1 MINLYY
7 DTLVDDTVPIP
18 NGSKL
23 WEYGVNVKRIPKAVD
38 VHSIIHEY
46 TYFFNCI
53 KALGSPFQL
62 FTSKDDCKNLFYPLE
77 LNPQQALKEEE
88 NILDYIPTKS
98 IKRIS
103 KGKMKLLLLM
113 PVVTG
118 DYRYVWQLRKKIDN
132 LTGLG
137 IPREQIYIVLGD
149 INQTYRNLLNTKNV
163 FGIDW
168 NQIYMQIALKA
179 RYGMEDFRWVFN
191 NSFAAWPG
199 KEKLKAE
206 QFDIDNWNPK
216 RLYSAFTG
224 KASLHNTCFVS
235 DLKYYGLDKLGKYSY
250 NTGYENINHNYKDFR
265 ITDKFKGQE
274 FIETKK
280 HLVKNLSKKTIIM
293 DMTFEQRRQ
302 PGNNHYVNKSIY
314 EDSLINIISDSW
326 MPAMNQHYLDETNV
340 LAPGKSVWL
349 QIAKAH
355 PFMVL
360 GCLNTINYI
369 MNQGYFSSNFLVN
382 EEYDRVTSVTK
393 TSEMICNNL
402 KMLNELTDTE
412 IKDKMEFIKPYLKKN
427 KEKFFERPNK
437 RKFNLLFEEMKY
449 E

>member
-7 DTLVDDTVPIP
+7 DTLVDDTVPVP
-18 NGSKL
+18 NGSKI
-23 WEYGVNVKRIPKAVD
+23 WQCANNTSRIPKATDSHLIV
-38 VHSIIHEY
+38 HEY

-53 KALGSPFQL
+53 KALGSPFEL
-62 FTSKDDCKNLFYPLE
+62 FTAKEDCNNLFYPLE
-77 LNPQQALKEEE
+77 LNPLALKEDE

-103 KGKMKLLLLM
+103 KGKMKMLLLM
-113 PVVTG
+113 PTISH
-118 DYRYVWQLRKKIDN
+118 DYRYLWKLRRTIDN

-149 INQTYRNLLNTKNV
+149 INQTYRKLLNTKNL

-168 NQIYMQIALKA
+168 NQIYMQIALKS
-179 RYGMEDFRWVFN
+179 RYNIENLRWVFN
-191 NSFAAWPG
+191 NEFASWPG
-199 KEKLKAE
+199 EEKLKAE

-224 KASLHNTCFVS
+224 KANLHNTCFVS
-235 DLKYYGLDKLGKYSY
+235 DLKYYGLDTLGKYSY
-250 NTGYENINHNYKDFR
+250 NIGYNDINHNFKDFR
-265 ITDKFKGQE
+265 ITDKTKGEE
-274 FIETKK
+274 FIERKK
-280 HLVKNLSKKTIIM
+280 HYVKNLSKKTVIM
-293 DMTFEQRRQ
+293 DMTTAQRRVDGQ
-302 PGNNHYVNKSIY
+302 YVNKSLY
-314 EDSLINIISDSW
+314 EDSVINIISDSW
-326 MPAMNQHYLDETNV
+326 MPMLDENYLDETNV
-340 LAPGKSVWL
+340 LAPGKMIWL

-382 EEYDRVTSVTK
+382 EDYDRVTSITK
-393 TSEMICNNL
+393 TSEMICDNL
-402 KMLNELTDTE
+402 KMLNECDTKE
-412 IKDKMEFIKPYLKKN
+412 LKDKMEFIKPYLKKN